1 MKKYGLF
8 YILVFYIFST
18 NIQAGIL
25 SSIAKAA
32 KTAKSTKVGVTALKV
47 LTVTESANLIFSKF
61 KKDTRNIGLY
71 IGEDSKG
78 LVKIESST
86 GEKFLYHSEKTSL
99 NNFIL
104 DIQKKVIK
112 QNQAISSIDIYIT
125 TSLYFKNKKILDNDN
140 FKIILINDNHTFNSK
155 LIQTERGSIRGIEL
169 EENLFFNIKSMDEF
183 HNVEWVL
190 QKSYSAYNTK
200 VISLFDELDLS
211 IVKKISS
218 VSGELHIPTKDVLQ
232 YGIEKIMKKQKGKTV
247 FIISH
252 IENNFLVIR
261 HPDNSIIQKIAIEEL
276 NKLSKKNNIS
286 MILLGCKSSRKY
298 GTSGYLDNVQVE
310 KVTKNLEKA
319 LLSNNYLELFSVF
332 SSSSTPLFLSYHT
345 IDNMFF
351 EIKLL
356 KSKELK
362 LSSESYFLSSL
373 NVKTT
378 TKEFEKEIKSRL
390 IWFIP
395 TYVHKYFGAYGF
407 IYLVFILFGG
417 ISFFTSGWV
426 KIKTLWIVPECMY
439 AQYISCFFG
448 HFFRIFLYL
457 TFLPIIIIFFKPLRY
472 IIQSIKNTRS
482 LK

>member
-1 MKKYGLF
+1 
-8 YILVFYIFST
+8 
-18 NIQAGIL
+18 
-25 SSIAKAA
+25 
-32 KTAKSTKVGVTALKV
+32 
-47 LTVTESANLIFSKF
+47 
-61 KKDTRNIGLY
+61 
-71 IGEDSKG
+71 
-78 LVKIESST
+78 
-86 GEKFLYHSEKTSL
+86 
-99 NNFIL
+99 
-104 DIQKKVIK
+104 
-112 QNQAISSIDIYIT
+112 
-125 TSLYFKNKKILDNDN
+125 
-140 FKIILINDNHTFNSK
+140 
-155 LIQTERGSIRGIEL
+155 
-169 EENLFFNIKSMDEF
+169 MDEF